1 MVVVSVTS
9 AMSEEVMGS
18 VRVILNPAAGRG
30 YGARVEPK
38 VRQYLE
44 AEGVEFEMLRTTGP
58 WHAAELAAEAAKD
71 GFETVVAAGGDGTAN
86 EVINGLMTTP
96 QRGGTRRMGVIP
108 AGSGSD
114 FATGIGLPTDLQEA
128 IRCIAS
134 GRSMTIDVGRVT
146 IPGQEPRYFGNVV
159 GMGFDGA
166 VLMETLKMK
175 RLRGL
180 GLYLL
185 AVLKTIF
192 LNFEAPMTS
201 IEYDGQ
207 RMDLPAMLV
216 TVTNGPREGGGFVI
230 APAAKPDDGLF
241 DVCIADEVSQLT
253 MLRLLPH
260 FLKGTHVDL
269 DPITMVQARQV
280 SISSPDGL
288 IAHVDGE
295 VLCKDAHSIKCEI
308 LPGALNVCG

>member
-1 MVVVSVTS
+1 
-9 AMSEEVMGS
+9 MGS
-18 VRVILNPAAGRG
+18 VKVILNPAAGRG
-30 YGARVEPK
+30 YSARVEGRVCQILEEEGIDFDM
-38 VRQYLE
+38 VRTE
-44 AEGVEFEMLRTTGP
+44 GP
-58 WHAAELAAEAAKD
+58 WHAAELAARAARD
-71 GFETVVAAGGDGTAN
+71 GFQTIVAAGGDGTAN
-86 EVINGLMTTP
+86 EVINGLMAAP
-96 QRGGTRRMGVIP
+96 QSGGTRRMGIIP

-128 IRCIAS
+128 CRRIAS
-134 GRSMTIDVGRVT
+134 DQCMTVDVGRVT

-159 GMGFDGA
+159 GVGFDGA
-166 VLMETLKMK
+166 VLVETLKMK

-180 GLYLL
+180 ALYLV

-192 LNFEAPMTS
+192 MNFEAPMTT

-207 RMDLPAMLV
+207 RIDMPAMLV
-216 TVTNGPREGGGFVI
+216 SVTNGPREGGGFLI
-230 APAAKPDDGLF
+230 APGAKPDDGLF
-241 DVCIADEVSQLT
+241 DVCIAHEVSQLT

-295 VLCKDAHSIKCEI
+295 VLCTNAPWIQCEI
-308 LPGALNVCG
+308 LPGALSVCG